1 MQMVRIPREILRNL
15 SDAVRAQ
22 SESDEE
28 FAKALESLRRLPE
41 NTIGY
46 EVARFNDVRR
56 ALSMPFPKA
65 S

>member
-15 SDAVRAQ
+15 SDAIRDQ
-22 SESDEE
+22 SESDED
-28 FAKALESLRRLPE
+28 FAKSLDSLRKLPE

-56 ALSMPFPKA
+56 VFALPFQKA

>member
-15 SDAVRAQ
+15 SDAIRTQ
-22 SESDEE
+22 SESDED
-28 FAKALESLRRLPE
+28 FAQSLECLRRLPE

-46 EVARFNDVRR
+46 EVSRFIDVRR
-56 ALSMPFPKA
+56 ALSIPFAKA